1 MGELSYFF
9 SHLQNLFLEQVLQSL
24 DQLRRAPKSN
34 MSELE
39 ATDCISALHT
49 LYTMTLTP
57 IGQLLIHGHMT
68 RYV

>member
-1 MGELSYFF
+1 MTGFMK
-9 SHLQNLFLEQVLQSL
+9 QVLQSL

-39 ATDCISALHT
+39 STECVSALHT

-57 IGQLLIHGHMT
+57 IGQSPSHVTLT
-68 RYV
+68 